1 VREVKKKVLVVAV
14 ALMAVAMLATP
25 FVGTVMAAPANK
37 VPARA
42 AITTLGYEIDPATDI
57 RVTDDGI
64 EHITYLMMW
73 GIIELYEGDNP
84 IPIIVD
90 WVDICEGL
98 YNPKCDKSVWRFD
111 EVWTIDGAPAFV
123 GTDHVK
129 TVGPLIAVESMK
141 SHMILHGV
149 GDYEGQVLNL
159 WFVPD
164 EGLVG
169 TWLKP

>member
-1 VREVKKKVLVVAV
+1 MKKKVLVTVL
-14 ALMAVAMLATP
+14 ALALVLLATP
-25 FVGTVMAAPANK
+25 LVGTVIAEPANK

-42 AITTLGYEIDPATDI
+42 VITTLGFEIDPTTDI

-64 EHITYLMMW
+64 EHISYLMMW

-84 IPIIVD
+84 TPIIVD

-98 YNPKCDKSVWRFD
+98 YNPECDKSIWRFD
-111 EVWTIDGAPAFV
+111 EVWEIDGDPAFV

-159 WFVPD
+159 WFVMG

-169 TWLKP
+169 TWLKS